1 MILDRLR
8 DVIVAPGT
16 PSGHSALGVIRVS
29 GSQTLRMCDQIF
41 KGRKRLSDTEGHRLL
56 NGVIIDGGEVVD
68 EVVAGVYRSPH
79 SYTTEDTV
87 EFSLHGNPLIMEQV
101 TGLLVS
107 RGARVARPG
116 EFTERAYLYGRIDV
130 NQAEAVLAAIQARTP
145 EGISAAMH
153 QLAGNLTKEIE
164 SVASRLQ
171 KIVASVEAQLEF
183 PEEDVPQE
191 STSPALS
198 ELRADVERL
207 RISFRR
213 GRSQSKGLNVM
224 LLGRPNVGKST
235 LFNALL
241 GQDRSIVTNVPGT
254 TRDIVSGN
262 LRFAGGQARLH
273 DGAGIGIAES
283 LPDQMAARRAIA
295 AANKADFIVVVLDA
309 VTGLVPA
316 DEELLKLL
324 RQKPGVIVW
333 NKIDSAREIPTLV
346 DVAGAPI
353 SLSALKKEN
362 LDALAERIREEATTR
377 GEIFFANHYQEEQ
390 LAELNEFLNNALD
403 AQYLDMKASLLR
415 AALSLMSGTEKPDIS
430 EKLLEEIF
438 SRFCIGK

>member
-16 PSGHSALGVIRVS
+16 PPGHAALAVIRVS

-41 KGRKRLSDTEGHRLL
+41 KGRKRLSDTEGHKLL
-56 NGVIIDGGEVVD
+56 NGFIVSNGKVLD

-87 EFSLHGNPLIMEQV
+87 EFSLHGNPLIVEQV
-101 TGLLVS
+101 TDLLVS
-107 RGARVARPG
+107 HGARVARPG

-145 EGISAAMH
+145 EGINAAMQ

-164 SVASRLQ
+164 SVTSRLQ
-171 KIVASVEAQLEF
+171 RVVTSVEAQLEF

-191 STSPALS
+191 STSPVLS

-213 GRSQSKGLNVM
+213 GRSQGKGLKVM

-241 GQDRSIVTNVPGT
+241 GEDRSIVTSVPGT
-254 TRDIVSGN
+254 TRDIVSGT
-262 LRFAGGQARLH
+262 LRFAAGQARLY
-273 DGAGIGIAES
+273 DAAGIGMAES

-295 AANKADFIVVVLDA
+295 AANEADFVVVVLDA
-309 VTGLVPA
+309 VSGLVPA

-333 NKIDSAREIPTLV
+333 NKIDSAEKIPALP

-362 LDALAERIREEATTR
+362 LEALSLRIREETSTR
-377 GEIFFANHYQEEQ
+377 GEIFFASHYQEEQ
-390 LAELNEFLNNALD
+390 LAGLNELLSNALD

-415 AALSLMSGTEKPDIS
+415 AALSLMSGSEKSDIS
-430 EKLLEEIF
+430 EKLLDEMF